1 VKKWSVI
8 IVLALGEFV
17 MVLDATVM
25 NVSLSTVKED
35 LHTTI
40 AMLQLAITLYT
51 LLMAALMLVG
61 GKLGDI
67 FGRRRVL
74 VIGLLVYGVG
84 SLITSL
90 SPNIGW
96 LRSAV

>member
-1 VKKWSVI
+1 
-8 IVLALGEFV
+8 
-17 MVLDATVM
+17 
-25 NVSLSTVKED
+25 
-35 LHTTI
+35 
-40 AMLQLAITLYT
+40 
-51 LLMAALMLVG
+51 MAALMLVG

-96 LRSAV
+96 LRSEV

>member
-1 VKKWSVI
+1 MKKWAVI
-8 IVLALGEFV
+8 IVLALGQFV
-17 MVLDATVM
+17 MIFDATVM
-25 NVSLSTVKED
+25 NVSLSTVKDD

-51 LLMAALMLVG
+51 LVMAALMPVG

-67 FGRRRVL
+67 FGRRRAL
-74 VIGLLVYGVG
+74 VIGLPVYGVG
-84 SLITSL
+84 SLIPSL

>member
-1 VKKWSVI
+1 MKKWAVI
-8 IVLALGEFV
+8 IVLALGQFV
-17 MVLDATVM
+17 MILDATVM
-25 NVSLSTVKED
+25 NVSLSTVKDD

-51 LLMAALMLVG
+51 LVMGALMLVG

-67 FGRRRVL
+67 FGRRRAL

>member
-8 IVLALGEFV
+8 IVLALGQFV

-40 AMLQLAITLYT
+40 AMLQLAITLY
-51 LLMAALMLVG
+51 
-61 GKLGDI
+61 
-67 FGRRRVL
+67 
-74 VIGLLVYGVG
+74 
-84 SLITSL
+84 
-90 SPNIGW
+90 PW
-96 LRSAV
+96 